1 MKTWHKVAIGAGA
14 VVVLGGIVLFS
25 VNQANKGVVTV
36 QTAKVAN
43 QDSLVSLVTAS
54 GEVKPTT
61 YTNVTAQGYGRI
73 TEIFVKE
80 GDHVKKGDRLL
91 LQENVQANADVQ
103 AQSAAVNSA
112 ESGVQAAEASYK
124 AAQSDLI
131 LQQANLEKAKLDY
144 DRGQGLFK
152 DGLIPKQDFD
162 QRKTIYDGAVATVDS
177 ARARVQSLK
186 AQLDQT
192 RSQVNQGRAVLVRT
206 QDVLHKTTYTSPI
219 NGIVSYL
226 PERVGDYVV
235 MGMQNANGS
244 FIMTLS
250 DMSVVTAE
258 VKVDETDIVN
268 VKMGQEADVT
278 IDAVPGK
285 IFKGKVTEIG
295 SQAVLRSSG
304 LTTTQTTTSTQEAK
318 DFKVVVTLANPP
330 ENLRPGLSTTAKI
343 KTAERKNVVA
353 IPIQALAVRTR
364 KDLEEAVKNAKKQGS
379 SNVTLAAPPPPAP
392 GDPKKDEV
400 QGVFVVNG
408 KKAVFLPV
416 ETGIAGVTDIEITKG
431 LKAGDEIVVGSYKA
445 LRTLKPESQVKAAT
459 DSYREDLV
467 SSGVVIKTEALTKV
481 YEMGA
486 EKVHALSGVDVEIR
500 KGDYVAI
507 MGPSGSG
514 KSTLMNLIGCLDSPS
529 AGKYWLAG
537 RLVSDLD
544 DDELAYIRN
553 KEIGFVFQTFNLLPR
568 ATALHNVELP
578 LIYNGTPSEE
588 RIEKAKKALERVDL
602 MDRMHHKPNELSG
615 GQRQRVAIARALVN
629 SPSIV
634 LADEP
639 TGNLDSKTGEEIMAL
654 FANLHGQGNTIILV
668 THEHDIAQHA
678 HRIIFIRDGK
688 IASDEAVAK
697 K

>member
-1 MKTWHKVAIGAGA
+1 MKTWQKVAIGVGA

-54 GEVKPTT
+54 GEIKPTT
-61 YTNVTAQGYGRI
+61 YTNVSAQGYGRI
-73 TEIFVKE
+73 TEIFVRE
-80 GDHVKKGDRLL
+80 GDKVKKGDKLL

-112 ESGVQAAEASYK
+112 ESGVQAAEASFK
-124 AAQSDLI
+124 AAQADLI
-131 LQQANLEKAKLDY
+131 SQQANLEKTKLDY
-144 DRGQGLFK
+144 DRGQGLYK

-162 QRKTIYDGAVATVDS
+162 QRKTTYDAQVAAVDS
-177 ARARVQSLK
+177 SRSRVQSLK

-192 RSQVNQGRAVLVRT
+192 RAQVNQGRAVLVHT
-206 QDVLHKTTYTSPI
+206 QDILHKTTYTSPI

-235 MGMQNANGS
+235 MGMQNATGS

-268 VKMGQEADVT
+268 VKLGQDADVT

-285 IFKGKVTEIG
+285 IFKGKVTEVG

-318 DFKVVVTLANPP
+318 DFKVVVTLASPP

-364 KDLEEAVKNAKKQGS
+364 KDLEEAAKSAKSQGS
-379 SNVTLAAPPPPAP
+379 SNVTLAAPPPSAP

-408 KKAVFLPV
+408 NKALFRTV
-416 ETGIAGVTDIEITKG
+416 ETGIAGVTDIEVTKG
-431 LKAGDEIVVGSYKA
+431 LQAGDEIVVGSYKA
-445 LRTLKPESQVKAAT
+445 LRTLKPQSQVK
-459 DSYREDLV
+459 
-467 SSGVVIKTEALTKV
+467 
-481 YEMGA
+481 
-486 EKVHALSGVDVEIR
+486 VD
-500 KGDYVAI
+500 
-507 MGPSGSG
+507 
-514 KSTLMNLIGCLDSPS
+514 NS
-529 AGKYWLAG
+529 APKKQ
-537 RLVSDLD
+537 D
-544 DDELAYIRN
+544 D
-553 KEIGFVFQTFNLLPR
+553 QQ
-568 ATALHNVELP
+568 
-578 LIYNGTPSEE
+578 S
-588 RIEKAKKALERVDL
+588 
-602 MDRMHHKPNELSG
+602 
-615 GQRQRVAIARALVN
+615 
-629 SPSIV
+629 
-634 LADEP
+634 
-639 TGNLDSKTGEEIMAL
+639 
-654 FANLHGQGNTIILV
+654 
-668 THEHDIAQHA
+668 
-678 HRIIFIRDGK
+678 
-688 IASDEAVAK
+688 
-697 K
+697 